1 MGTLLLQQLLV
12 SPVWFPYTWAIVSLV
27 TFASA
32 LPRNGI
38 WPQTPVGSTRSSL
51 GCGTPTTSSHLGLLQ
66 FSASSLTIVSGR
78 ALSYR
83 EGRNGNCTQM
93 GANSWCF
100 NKTLL
105 SASLGE
111 WLIYVHSLPSFS
123 APMSILEFLW
133 SVVCDLTFHTSFFSG
148 ALLRTGIF
156 SYCEFCILL
165 SASCFPN
172 PLLG

>member
-1 MGTLLLQQLLV
+1 MWFPGCHCPTFGDSRVARVLPGPWGQLGMGTLLLQQLLV

-38 WPQTPVGSTRSSL
+38 WPQIPVGSTRSSL

-78 ALSYR
+78 ALSYTQ
-83 EGRNGNCTQM
+83 GRNGNCTQM

-100 NKTLL
+100 NKTPP

-111 WLIYVHSLPSFS
+111 
-123 APMSILEFLW
+123 
-133 SVVCDLTFHTSFFSG
+133 SG
-148 ALLRTGIF
+148 
-156 SYCEFCILL
+156 
-165 SASCFPN
+165 
-172 PLLG
+172 